1 MAGSKIERIQ
11 AALRGQPV
19 DRPPYSFWFHYPCDQ
34 VAGRPAA
41 EAHLATYRKFDA
53 DLLKVM
59 NDNGY
64 DLPPGTGQVTSAAR
78 LAALPPAPLES
89 ACFQNQ
95 LEALREI
102 QKQLKGQCYVVTTLF
117 SPLSV
122 AEKITGGRT
131 ADLLAEDRDAAMIG
145 LGHIADSLAGFAGAC
160 LDAGADGIF
169 MSVQDGINRQLGD
182 GFYRECIRGFDTTVF
197 RGARRATINILHVH
211 GEAMDFETFLD
222 YPVEVINWADRASG
236 PAIGDVVGRMRQTIL
251 GGMDHEGT
259 IPAGDPAALAAE
271 IRDAVEQ
278 AGDHGLI
285 IGPGCSFPSDTP
297 DEMFNVV
304 AETCKA
310 LAR

>member
-1 MAGSKIERIQ
+1 MASSKIERIQ
-11 AALRGQPV
+11 AALRGEPA
-19 DRPPYSFWFHYPCDQ
+19 DRPPYSFWFHYPSDQ

-64 DLPPGTGQVTSAAR
+64 DLPDDTGTISTAAR

-102 QKQLKGQCYVVTTLF
+102 QKQLNGECHVVTTFF

-122 AEKITGGRT
+122 AEKVTGGRM
-131 ADLLAEDRDAAMIG
+131 ADLLAEDRPAAMVG
-145 LGHIADSLAGFAGAC
+145 LGHIADSLSRFAGAC

-169 MSVQDGINRQLGD
+169 MSVQDGINLKLGD
-182 GFYRECIRGFDTTVF
+182 GFYREHIRGFDTTVF

-211 GEAMDFETFLD
+211 GEAADFETFLD
-222 YPVEVINWADRASG
+222 YPVQTINWADRASG
-236 PAIGDVVGRMRQTIL
+236 PAICEVVGRMRQTIL

-259 IPAGDPAALAAE
+259 IPAGDPEALAAE
-271 IRDAVEQ
+271 IRDAVQQ